1 MAFVFANNVKTTLA
15 AAATSTQ
22 TTLTLSSSANLPS
35 AIPSG
40 SYFALTLNDAATGTV
55 FEIVYVTAIS
65 GATVTCLRG
74 QEGTGANAWSVGDY
88 VYASNT
94 AGILSSFANE
104 SGNSGIAFNV
114 LTATTSTQAVT
125 LGQLQNQTLAL
136 NPTTVS
142 ASGTVSGANA
152 ASAQNYVTLGQL
164 QNQTLA
170 LSPTTVDASG
180 TVSGTAFSIASA
192 FGIYNNSGNYTI
204 GLGASQYISG
214 PSGGSGAL
222 TYNATGHFF
231 NTNITVNGG
240 AGSVGAY
247 GIFCS
252 ANNSGIVFNS
262 NSTNSVNY
270 AISAYVPHNAANGT
284 SGNEV
289 VNYGQFT
296 RTISGQTFITELPN
310 GTIEQCF
317 IASGTTGG
325 SGSYGFT
332 VNLPESF
339 PNGGVNAMV
348 AFFSNVPVPGACAWN
363 GTISATQVGF
373 NVNSDTAANYQ
384 VVIWAKGY

>member
-1 MAFVFANNVKTTLA
+1 MEFVFANNVKTTLA

-65 GATVTCLRG
+65 GANVTCLRG

-104 SGNSGIAFNV
+104 SGNSGIAFKV
-114 LTATTSTQAVT
+114 LTATTSTQAV
-125 LGQLQNQTLAL
+125 
-136 NPTTVS
+136 P
-142 ASGTVSGANA
+142 
-152 ASAQNYVTLGQL
+152 LGQL

-170 LSPTTVDASG
+170 LSPTTVNASG
-180 TVSGTAFSIASA
+180 AVSGTAFYIDPSFGLYNYGTNSA
-192 FGIYNNSGNYTI
+192 V
-204 GLGASQYISG
+204 GLGANQYISG
-214 PSGGSGAL
+214 LSAGNGAL

-231 NTNITVNGG
+231 NTNITIYGG
-240 AGSVGAY
+240 AGSVNGY
-247 GIFCS
+247 GIFSS
-252 ANNSGIVFNS
+252 ANNSSIVCNS
-262 NSTNSVNY
+262 NSTASLNY
-270 AISAYVPHNAANGT
+270 ANNAYVPHNAANGT

-339 PNGGVNAMV
+339 PTGGYNAIV

-373 NVNSDTAANYQ
+373 NVNSDTAATYQ